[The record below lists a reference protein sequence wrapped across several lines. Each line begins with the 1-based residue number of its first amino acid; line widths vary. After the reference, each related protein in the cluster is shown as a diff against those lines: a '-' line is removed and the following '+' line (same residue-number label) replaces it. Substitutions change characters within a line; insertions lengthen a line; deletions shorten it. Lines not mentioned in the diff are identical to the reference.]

1 MSPLRILLLVG
12 VGCLVLASSAGADG
26 TPLNGSVGPGFT
38 ITLRDGSGASVS
50 HLDPG
55 SFTLVVD
62 DKSSEHDFHLQG
74 PGGVDVSTDIDA
86 IGTKT
91 FNLNLVDGQYTFIC
105 DAHPTTMG
113 GVFAVGTATGGG
125 GSGGGGSGG
134 GGTGG
139 GGSTTTKLVLTVT
152 GQKITLTTPA
162 GKKVTKLPV
171 GVVSITVKDRS
182 ATRGVKLRGAGITKS
197 TTTKFVGT
205 VVWKGKLA
213 SGTLLFAGTPTLAG
227 GKVLVG

>member
-1 MSPLRILLLVG
+1 MSTLRVLLLACIG
-12 VGCLVLASSAGADG
+12 GLVMVATAGADG

-38 ITLRDGSGASVS
+38 ITLKDGSGGSVS

-55 SFTLVVD
+55 AFTLVVD

-113 GVFAVGTATGGG
+113 GVFTVGTATGGG
-125 GSGGGGSGG
+125 GSGGGSGG
-134 GGTGG
+134 GGGNG

-162 GKKVTKLPV
+162 GKKVTTLPV
-171 GVVSITVKDRS
+171 GAVSITVKDRS
-182 ATRGVKLRGAGITKS
+182 AARGVTLRGAGITKS
-197 TTTKFVGT
+197 TGTKFVGT
-205 VVWKGKLA
+205 VTWKGKLA
-213 SGTLLFAGTPTLAG
+213 SGTLVFTGTPKLAG
-227 GKVLVG
+227 GKVLVS